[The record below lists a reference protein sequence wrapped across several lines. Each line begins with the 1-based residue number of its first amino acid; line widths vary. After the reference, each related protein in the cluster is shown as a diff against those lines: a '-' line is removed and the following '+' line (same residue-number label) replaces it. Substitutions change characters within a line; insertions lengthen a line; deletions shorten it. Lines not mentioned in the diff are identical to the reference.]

1 MKATFFTAPYCM
13 GWSDLY
19 LQMATWSLDSPVK
32 VATGS
37 ISSIDNLCDALD
49 ITRSELD
56 VALNLPDSEKYEQKD
71 TPKKDGTKRVI
82 FNPDF
87 RLRRIQRRINKR
99 IFSNGNA
106 VRWPSYVFGSIPNS
120 IGPDNEIVE
129 KDYVACAR
137 KHCGSKSI
145 LNIDIKNFFENIH
158 QRYVEDIFE
167 NFFKYPSDISKIL
180 AELCCY
186 RSHVVQGALTSSY
199 IASLCLYDIEGDVA
213 ERLTRK
219 NLIYTRLVDDI
230 TISSKISD
238 YNFDYASQIIEGMLL
253 KKELP
258 INSSKTRVQYIST
271 APLMV
276 HGLRVAFSEP
286 RLPSDEVRRIR
297 SAVKNIETLAQ
308 ECSYRTSHPYRHD
321 FNRCMG
327 RVNKLSRVG
336 HKQHANLVGR
346 MKKILPLPSK
356 KDIER
361 TTKIVERLAGDFAAK
376 KDTYWYWKRFY
387 LAHERLNV
395 LQRSFPSIAG
405 ILRKKLK
412 YLRSTYE

>member
-1 MKATFFTAPYCM
+1 ME
-13 GWSDLY
+13 
-19 LQMATWSLDSPVK
+19 TWSLDSPVK
-32 VATGS
+32 VAAGS

-56 VALNLPDSEKYEQKD
+56 VALNLPDGEKYEQKD

-99 IFSNGNA
+99 IFSNGSA

-120 IGPDNEIVE
+120 IGPNGEIVE

-137 KHCGSKSI
+137 KHCGSKRI

-158 QRYVEDIFE
+158 QRYVEEIFE
-167 NFFKYPSDISKIL
+167 NFFKYPSDVSKIL

-199 IASLCLYDIEGDVA
+199 IASLCLYDIEEDVA
-213 ERLTRK
+213 GRLIRK
-219 NLIYTRLVDDI
+219 NLVYTRLVDDI

-238 YNFDYASQIIEGMLL
+238 YNFDYARQIVEGMLL

-336 HKQHANLVGR
+336 HRQHANLVGR

-361 TTKIVERLAGDFAAK
+361 TTKIVERLTSDFATK